1 MGLVAVGLWVAAV
14 WGLCGKAKSCERGV
28 TGDGFSWDRR
38 IARKLAVPCTAHGVG
53 SVGWGGKRLCTAF

>member
-38 IARKLAVPCTAHGVG
+38 IARKLAVGDVWDCAIWWVER
-53 SVGWGGKRLCTAF
+53 VAA